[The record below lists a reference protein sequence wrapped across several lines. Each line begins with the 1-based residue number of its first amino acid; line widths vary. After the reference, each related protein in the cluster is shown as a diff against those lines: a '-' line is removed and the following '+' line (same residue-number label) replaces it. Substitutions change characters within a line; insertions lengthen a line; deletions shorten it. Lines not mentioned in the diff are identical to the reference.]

1 MKIGGTLMG
10 SLALLAKEAG
20 FSVKGFDEKIYPP
33 MSDLLANAKIDLY
46 DSFDPSQLQPPPEL
60 VIVGNAN
67 LPRGCEPLEYIL
79 NQKLPYTSGAEWL
92 GTEILRGRQ
101 VIAVAGTHGK
111 TTTTAMIAWILSE
124 AGVDPGYLIGGV
136 PVNSARSAKLGT
148 GRHFVVEADEYD
160 TSYFDRRSKFLHY
173 RPDILI
179 ITSLEFDHADIFE
192 DLDAIKYQFQH
203 LIRAVPGN
211 GQIIAPRN
219 HNHIEAVLRRGCWTP
234 VTRYSISSTT
244 HEKVAFCAENVASDG
259 SAFDVVERKHGRVG
273 RVVWNLLGTHNTA
286 NGLAALIASYHA
298 GIELDSAIQHL
309 STFPGVKRRM
319 EVIAQNDS
327 TTVYS
332 DFAHHPTAIKTT
344 LEGIRKHVGTE
355 CVLAVIE
362 PRTHT
367 MSLGT
372 LRKELKECCLAA
384 DEVIWFQSPR
394 IQWNLDELILGA
406 KIPMKITSD
415 IDSLV
420 SELCGRNKQKTH
432 IVIMSNGAFGG
443 IYGKIVNQLK
453 PRHMRTVRS
462 VKEVS

>member
-1 MKIGGTLMG
+1 MG

-20 FSVKGFDEKIYPP
+20 FSVKGFDGKIYPP

-67 LPRGCEPLEYIL
+67 LPRGCEPLEYVL

-92 GTEILRGRQ
+92 GTEILRDRQ

-136 PVNSARSAKLGT
+136 PVSSGLSAKLGT

-173 RPDILI
+173 RPDILVL
-179 ITSLEFDHADIFE
+179 TSLEFDHADIFE
-192 DLDAIKYQFQH
+192 NLDAIKYQFQH

-211 GQIIAPRN
+211 GQIIVPSD

-234 VTRYSISSTT
+234 VTRFSVSTNSS
-244 HEKVAFCAENVASDG
+244 EKFEFCVENVFSDG
-259 SAFDVVERKHGRVG
+259 SEFDIVERRQGNVG
-273 RVVWNLLGTHNTA
+273 RVSWNLLGAHNVA
-286 NGLAALIASYHA
+286 NGLAALIAAYHA
-298 GIELDSAIQHL
+298 GIELETGIQHL
-309 STFPGVKRRM
+309 NAFPGVKRRM

-332 DFAHHPTAIKTT
+332 DFAHHPTAIAST
-344 LEGIRKHVGTE
+344 LEGIRQHVGSE
-355 CVLAVIE
+355 HVLAVIE
-362 PRTHT
+362 ARTHT

-384 DEVIWFQSPR
+384 DEVIWFQSPN
-394 IQWNLDELILGA
+394 IKWQLEELLIDALLPT
-406 KIPMKITSD
+406 KIVANIEE
-415 IDSLV
+415 LV
-420 SELCGRNKQKTH
+420 LEISAPKQRKTH
-432 IVIMSNGAFGG
+432 VVVMSNGAFDGVFQ
-443 IYGKIVNQLK
+443 KL
-453 PRHMRTVRS
+453 TAAL
-462 VKEVS
+462 E

>member
-1 MKIGGTLMG
+1 MG

-33 MSDLLANAKIDLY
+33 MSDLLSNAKIELF

-79 NQKLPYTSGAEWL
+79 NQKIPYSSGAEWL

-136 PVNSARSAKLGT
+136 PINSARSAKLGT

-179 ITSLEFDHADIFE
+179 LTSLEFDHADIFE
-192 DLDAIKYQFQH
+192 SLDAIKYQFQH

-211 GQIIAPRN
+211 GQIILPCN
-219 HNHIEAVLRRGCWTP
+219 HTHIEAVLRRGCWTP
-234 VTRYSISSTT
+234 VTRFSISANSP
-244 HEKVAFCAENVASDG
+244 EKFEFCVENVSPDG

-273 RVVWNLLGTHNTA
+273 RVLWNLLGTHNVA

-355 CVLAVIE
+355 RILAVIE

-384 DEVIWFQSPR
+384 DEVIWFQSPN
-394 IQWNLDELILGA
+394 IQWQLADLLNDALLPTKIIADIEELVIEICTP
-406 KIPMKITSD
+406 KH
-415 IDSLV
+415 
-420 SELCGRNKQKTH
+420 RKTH
-432 IVIMSNGAFGG
+432 VVVMSNGAFGG
-443 IYGKIVNQLK
+443 IYEKIVNQLK
-453 PRHMRTVRS
+453 PQNMRTARS